1 MGTKKQREKD
11 SLQSSSLPVYII
23 VKKLALSLLSRRQDK
38 PDTIQVVATI
48 QETLD
53 FKSEI
58 LVLFPSR
65 FHDMQFSR
73 ELSSENI
80 TKV

>member
-1 MGTKKQREKD
+1 LV
-11 SLQSSSLPVYII
+11 LQSSSVYNCKEVSPVN
-23 VKKLALSLLSRRQDK
+23 ALSKTISQDK
-38 PDTIQVVATI
+38 PDTVQVVATI
-48 QETLD
+48 QEALD

-73 ELSSENI
+73 ELSLENI